1 MNNMA
6 EIDEL
11 LQGVVDRNE
20 IPGVVAA
27 VTGRDRILYKGAF
40 GNMDTANNVE
50 MSADAIFEIISLT
63 KPFTS
68 VAVMMLLEEGRL
80 DLDQP
85 VSDFLPSLR
94 KPEVITRFDEA
105 AVTYETKPAEGEI
118 TIRHLLTHTAGFG
131 YMFFNRIINL
141 LMKKTGKN
149 ATDLPLLFE
158 PGTRWMYG
166 PNTRVLGRVVE
177 EITGMTLEE
186 YFRARISGPLGLDD
200 TCYLLPEE
208 RYNRLVTT
216 HRRKDGKLIEDPGR
230 EEPETNMLGDTG
242 LYSTAGDYVRFLQ
255 MFLNDGALDNTRI
268 LSKESIGMMV
278 RNQIGELVVEIM
290 PGIIPDMT
298 RPFPIGG
305 GRDKFGLG
313 FQITAGNGESSH
325 LRSPGSCG
333 WAGMKNTFFWFD
345 PRKEIAAVIMMQVMP
360 FYDET
365 CIKVLG
371 DFEEEVYKGLDR

>member
-11 LQGVVDRNE
+11 LQGLVDRNE

-27 VTGRDRILYKGAF
+27 VTGRDRMLYKGAF

-50 MSADAIFEIISLT
+50 MSADAIFEIFSLT

-80 DLDQP
+80 GLDQP

-131 YMFFNRIINL
+131 YMFFSHIINL

-158 PGTRWMYG
+158 PGH
-166 PNTRVLGRVVE
+166 NLAQE
-177 EITGMTLEE
+177 
-186 YFRARISGPLGLDD
+186 ARD
-200 TCYLLPEE
+200 Y
-208 RYNRLVTT
+208 
-216 HRRKDGKLIEDPGR
+216 DP
-230 EEPETNMLGDTG
+230 
-242 LYSTAGDYVRFLQ
+242 VR
-255 MFLNDGALDNTRI
+255 
-268 LSKESIGMMV
+268 
-278 RNQIGELVVEIM
+278 
-290 PGIIPDMT
+290 
-298 RPFPIGG
+298 
-305 GRDKFGLG
+305 
-313 FQITAGNGESSH
+313 
-325 LRSPGSCG
+325 
-333 WAGMKNTFFWFD
+333 
-345 PRKEIAAVIMMQVMP
+345 
-360 FYDET
+360 
-365 CIKVLG
+365 
-371 DFEEEVYKGLDR
+371 

>member
-131 YMFFNRIINL
+131 YMFFSRIVNL

-166 PNTRVLGRVVE
+166 PNTRVLGRMVE

-230 EEPETNMLGDTG
+230 AEPETNMLGDTG
-242 LYSTAGDYVRFLQ
+242 LYSTSGDYVRFLQ

-278 RNQIGELVVEIM
+278 CNQIGELVVEIM

-298 RPFPIGG
+298 RSFPIGG

-345 PRKEIAAVIMMQVMP
+345 PQKEIAAVIMIQVMP

-365 CIKVLG
+365 CVKVLG
-371 DFEEEVYKGLDR
+371 DFEEEVYKGLN